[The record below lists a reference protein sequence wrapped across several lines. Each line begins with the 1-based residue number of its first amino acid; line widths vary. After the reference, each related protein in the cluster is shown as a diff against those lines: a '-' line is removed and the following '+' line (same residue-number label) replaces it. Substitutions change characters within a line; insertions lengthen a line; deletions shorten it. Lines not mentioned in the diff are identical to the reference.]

1 MDSVNE
7 RLRLFFEKNK
17 IDQAGTAKKLNVSP
31 QRLNNWLTETS
42 IPMYSLSDLLNL
54 FENLDGN
61 WLLIGKTRLIANDN
75 YTIAEEPP
83 YIY

>member
-31 QRLNNWLTETS
+31 QRQYIRELPGIVTKKAPVRQLTDQGFPKLKHR
-42 IPMYSLSDLLNL
+42 IN
-54 FENLDGN
+54 
-61 WLLIGKTRLIANDN
+61 
-75 YTIAEEPP
+75 
-83 YIY
+83 